1 MKIYVC
7 AYREW
12 GLDVHASLLGLFPE
26 HDISLANTP
35 QELTAAV
42 DDAGIPDAVLCIGW
56 SWKIDSSLTDACWVV
71 GVHPSDLPEFAG
83 GSPIQNQIQNGVTET
98 KITLFRLTAQ
108 LDAGPILAKLPL
120 SLSGHM
126 KDIFRRLAVTSIV
139 LFADFIRQFPNVAM
153 HTAIKREKS
162 ERLYKRLYPHA
173 SEITRED
180 FSKKSAREL
189 FDLIRC
195 HEDPYPNCFF
205 EDSTGRLIFKLCEFS
220 NSK

>member
-1 MKIYVC
+1 MKILIC
-7 AYREW
+7 AYRDW
-12 GLDVHASLLGLFPE
+12 GLDVHNSLLGLFPE
-26 HDISLANTP
+26 HEISLAKTP
-35 QELTAAV
+35 HELIAAV
-42 DDAGIPDAVLCIGW
+42 ADVGIPEAVLCIGW

-83 GSPIQNQIQNGVTET
+83 GSPIQNQILNGVTET
-98 KITLFRLTAQ
+98 KISLFRLTAQ

-120 SLSGHM
+120 NLSGHM
-126 KDIFRRLAVTSIV
+126 TDIFRRLTVTSVV
-139 LFADFIRQFPNVAM
+139 LFADFIRQFPDVAIPP
-153 HTAIKREKS
+153 AVKRKTS
-162 ERLYKRLYPHA
+162 EELYKRLSPHA

-180 FSKKSAREL
+180 FSKKSAHQL

-220 NSK
+220 NK